1 VDIGRVISQ
10 AIPKLIYMSVA
21 LVLFFGF
28 ILLLFAVAE
37 KLPERWQ
44 NPVRYLVFLGPA
56 LAALTFGIIYPTVR
70 TTWLSLFDA
79 RGQEFIGLRN
89 YAWAFTQPEI
99 QRVLINTAIWV
110 LVAPLLATL
119 FGLAMAVLSDRMKR
133 ATIPKSLIFMP
144 MAISFVGAGIIWKFV
159 YEYRDP
165 EFAQIGLLNQ
175 IWIAVGVNP
184 PNWLLTAPLN
194 TFLLIVV
201 MVWIQT
207 GFAMVVLSAA
217 IRGIPDDVIEASMID
232 GATGWRQFVSV
243 TVPMIRGTLIVVLS
257 TITIITLK
265 VFDIVRTMTGGNFQ
279 TSVIAN
285 EMYTQT
291 FRSLNYGTGSAL
303 AVILFVTVIP
313 LIIYNMRQLR
323 KEASIR

>member
-1 VDIGRVISQ
+1 VDISRVIAN
-10 AIPKLIYMSVA
+10 AIPKLIYMSVG
-21 LVLFFGF
+21 LIVFFGV
-28 ILLLFAVAE
+28 IVVVFALAE

-44 NPVRYLVFLGPA
+44 GPARYIVFLGPA
-56 LAALTFGIIYPTVR
+56 LGAVSFGILYPTVR
-70 TTWLSLFDA
+70 TTYLSFFDA
-79 RGQEFIGLRN
+79 RADNFIGFQN
-89 YAWAFTQPEI
+89 YVWAFTQPEI
-99 QRVLINTAIWV
+99 RTVLINTAIWV
-110 LVAPLLATL
+110 LVAPLLATV
-119 FGLAMAVLSDRMKR
+119 FGLTLAVLSDRMRR
-133 ATIPKSLIFMP
+133 ASIPKSLIFMP

-159 YEYRDP
+159 YEYRGP
-165 EFAQIGLLNQ
+165 GFPQIGLLNQ
-175 IWIAVGVNP
+175 IWIALGWNP
-184 PNWLLTAPLN
+184 PNWLLTSPLN

-232 GATGWRQFVSV
+232 GASGWRRFASV

-313 LIIYNMRQLR
+313 LVAYNMVQLR

>member
-1 VDIGRVISQ
+1 VDIGRVIAQ
-10 AIPKLIYMSVA
+10 AVPKLAYMSIA

-56 LAALTFGIIYPTVR
+56 LGALTFGIIYPTVR

-89 YAWAFTQPEI
+89 YVWAFTQPEI

-110 LVAPLLATL
+110 LVAPALATV

-217 IRGIPDDVIEASMID
+217 IRGIPDDVIEAAMID